1 MGLLKKLRIKTQILI
16 AVTCIMVI
24 MLAIIYS
31 LYSQTSKIVINNN
44 NQYSEDTIRKFKLG
58 ISQKVDE
65 ISQIMLNLGY
75 DSTVQ
80 KFMVQNDPSLSYE
93 MAKELDRKI
102 ISLKAGRKGIE
113 DIVLIG
119 TNGTRYSLQ
128 GSIDYV
134 QQSEKEI
141 KDSSAVYVSGFEEFS
156 YSNNLLTSMVF
167 AQNMYSNNMNDGTDG
182 IKIGYI
188 AVIANVASMYF
199 DNETSSTQPGVGFYM
214 IDRYGEVFPDAHS
227 PDIARSISA
236 LSHNPDNKQRL
247 TDFVGGVKGAVQIQK
262 LDQIQ
267 ASVLSFVP
275 EEALLAELTSV
286 RTRSILIVILALI
299 LMALP
304 FAMIVNNILHPIQI
318 LVRFINSIK
327 SGDIRDLKKNLQLE
341 GNVEMTVVAEKLN
354 GMLGEINILT
364 HKLVET
370 TTHLLEAEIEKEKA
384 ASAYLRSQI
393 NPHFLYNT
401 LESIKGVALEV
412 GVHKIVDMTK
422 ALGKLFHYSIKGSGY
437 VTLEQEL
444 NAVKSYVFLQL
455 IRFEGRFDVTY
466 DFSKEALSVPVMKM
480 ILQPIVENAIFHG
493 LEPKETKGMLTISGE
508 IAEDDTLVLR
518 ITDDG
523 TGVDGEKLAD
533 IQSLL
538 LNGASSTNR
547 SGSYLTERGSIG
559 IGILNVHNRLR
570 LAFGSAYGLKF
581 ESTLGNG
588 TCITLS
594 MPRDFILPGGDFHE

>member
-31 LYSQTSKIVINNN
+31 LYSQTSKIVIKNN
-44 NQYSEDTIRKFKLG
+44 NQYSEDTIRKFRLG

-75 DSTVQ
+75 DPTVQ

-102 ISLKAGRKGIE
+102 ISLKAGRKGFE

-119 TNGTRYSLQ
+119 TNGTRYSLN
-128 GSIDYV
+128 GGIDYV
-134 QQSEKEI
+134 QQLEKEI
-141 KDSSAVYVSGFEEFS
+141 QDSSTVYVSGFEEFS

-236 LSHNPDNKQRL
+236 LSNNPDNRQRL
-247 TDFVGGVKGAVQIQK
+247 TDYVGGVKGAVQIQK

-275 EEALLAELTSV
+275 EEALLAELASV
-286 RTRSILIVILALI
+286 RTRSILIVILALV

-354 GMLGEINILT
+354 GMLGEINVLT

-466 DFSKEALSVPVMKM
+466 DFTKEALSVPVMKM
-480 ILQPIVENAIFHG
+480 ILQPIVENAVFHG
-493 LEPKETKGMLTISGE
+493 LEPKETKGMLTISGG
-508 IAEDDTLVLR
+508 IADDDTLVLR

-523 TGVDGEKLAD
+523 TGVDGQKLAD

-538 LNGASSTNR
+538 LNEASSTNHN
-547 SGSYLTERGSIG
+547 GSYLTEKGS

-581 ESTLGNG
+581 ESALGQG

-594 MPRDFILPGGDFHE
+594 MPRDFILPGGDFHA

>member
-31 LYSQTSKIVINNN
+31 LYSQTSKIVIKNN

-75 DSTVQ
+75 DPTVQ
-80 KFMVQNDPSLSYE
+80 KFMVQNDTSLSYE
-93 MAKELDRKI
+93 MAKDLDRKI
-102 ISLKAGRKGIE
+102 ISLKAGRKGFV
-113 DIVLIG
+113 DIVLIA
-119 TNGTRYSLQ
+119 TNGTRYSLN
-128 GSIDYV
+128 GGIDYV
-134 QQSEKEI
+134 QLLEKEI
-141 KDSSAVYVSGFEEFS
+141 KESSTVYVSGFQEFS

-188 AVIANVASMYF
+188 AVIADVASMYF
-199 DNETSSTQPGVGFYM
+199 DNDTSNTQPGVGFYM
-214 IDRYGEVFPDAHS
+214 IDRYGEVFPDANS

-247 TDFVGGVKGAVQIQK
+247 TDFIGGVKGAVQIQQ

-275 EEALLAELTSV
+275 EEALLADLASV

-299 LMALP
+299 FMALP

-370 TTHLLEAEIEKEKA
+370 TTHLLEAEIAKEKA

-412 GVHKIVDMTK
+412 GVDKIVDMTK

-455 IRFEGRFDVTY
+455 IRFEGRFDVSY
-466 DFSKEALSVPVMKM
+466 DFTKEALSVPVMKM

-493 LEPKETKGMLTISGE
+493 LEPKETKGMLTIRGE
-508 IAEDDTLVLR
+508 IVEENTLVLK
-518 ITDDG
+518 IADDG
-523 TGVDGEKLAD
+523 TGVDSEKLAD

-538 LNGASSTNR
+538 MNEASPTSRND
-547 SGSYLTERGSIG
+547 SYLTEKGS

-570 LAFGSAYGLKF
+570 LAFGPAFGLKF
-581 ESTLGNG
+581 ESTFGKG

-594 MPRDFILPGGDFHE
+594 MPRDFILPGGDFHA